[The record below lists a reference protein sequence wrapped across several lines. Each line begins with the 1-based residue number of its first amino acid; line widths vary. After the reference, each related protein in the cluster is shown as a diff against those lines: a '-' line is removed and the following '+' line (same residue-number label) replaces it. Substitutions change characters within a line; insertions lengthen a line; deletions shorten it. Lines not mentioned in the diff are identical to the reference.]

1 MKTLLSSCALA
12 LTLTLP
18 HYAVA
23 AVPTPQSTQLLDR
36 VVAVVDDDIILQ
48 SELLNR
54 TAQIR
59 VQMAKRNTPL
69 PPDDQKLLE
78 QVLDRMVVESVEL
91 QMAEKAGIKVDDN
104 SINETLGNIARQNRM
119 TLEQFQQA
127 IESEDGMS
135 FKAFREQIR
144 REMTVSQLRQRR
156 VGNRV
161 KITDQD
167 IEGFLSSE
175 LGKANLAPDYHLG
188 HILIAV
194 DETSDDN
201 ARSMAKATA
210 DEVYRNLKNGAD
222 FAAMAVRYSGDD
234 KALEG
239 GDLGWRKAGQ
249 LPTLFADVVADMQK
263 GDISEPIKSASGYHI
278 IKIMDMRG
286 GSEMVIAQ
294 TQVRHILIKPNEI
307 RSDAD
312 AKALIEDIRNRLI
325 NKKEDFA
332 SLAKTYS
339 DDTGSA
345 LQGGSLGWVNPGTM
359 VPEFEKMMATQP
371 AHTVSD
377 AFRSQ
382 YGWHILEVTD
392 KRNQDMSTEFKRN
405 RAKQML
411 YKRKFD
417 EDIATWLREIRQDAY
432 VEIKL

>member
-1 MKTLLSSCALA
+1 MKTFLSSLALA
-12 LTLTLP
+12 ITLATP
-18 HYAVA
+18 IAAVA
-23 AVPTPQSTQLLDR
+23 AVPSSQSTMLLDR

-59 VQMAKRNTPL
+59 IQMAKRNTPL
-69 PPDDQKLLE
+69 PEDEKLME
-78 QVLDRMVVESVEL
+78 QVLDRMVVEGIEL

-104 SINETLGNIARQNRM
+104 SINDTISNIARQNQL
-119 TLEQFQQA
+119 TLDQFQQA
-127 IESEDGMS
+127 IEQEEGMG
-135 FKAFREQIR
+135 FKSFREQIR

-167 IEGFLSSE
+167 VSGFLNSE
-175 LGKANLAPDYHLG
+175 LGKTNLAPDYHLG

-194 DETSDDN
+194 DESSDEN
-201 ARSMAKATA
+201 ARSVAKATA
-210 DEVYRNLKNGAD
+210 DEVYRKLIGGAD
-222 FAAMAVRYSGDD
+222 FAAMAVSYSGDD

-249 LPTLFADVVADMQK
+249 LPTLFADVVVDMQK
-263 GDISEPIKSASGYHI
+263 DGISEPIKSPSGYHI
-278 IKIMDMRG
+278 IKILDMRG
-286 GSEMVIAQ
+286 GSEHLVAQ
-294 TQVRHILIKPNEI
+294 SQVRHILIKPNEI
-307 RSDAD
+307 RSEAD
-312 AKALIEDIRNRLI
+312 AKTLIEDIHNRLTT
-325 NKKEDFA
+325 KHEDFA

-339 DDTGSA
+339 DDSGSA
-345 LQGGSLGWVNPGTM
+345 LQGGTLGWVNPGTM
-359 VPEFEKMMATQP
+359 VAEFEKVMNAQAP
-371 AHTVSD
+371 HTISPV
-377 AFRSQ
+377 FRSQ
-382 YGWHILEVTD
+382 FGWHILEVTD

-417 EDIATWLREIRQDAY
+417 EDLATWLREIRQDAY